1 MVPKIFKEKNGYEIN
16 GLWYPRVTSICSIIA
31 KPGLERWIANQPSFA
46 VMEKRRKTITDWGTL
61 VHNTIEDILLD
72 KTPKINP
79 IIRPSIKAFSD
90 WLNSNKVKVIDIEKR
105 VFSKQDVYAGTFDVL
120 AELNGKLGI
129 LDLKT
134 SKDIWDDHFIQT
146 AAYFNAYNEKNK
158 QKAKTHWILKINQ
171 YRKCEICGAER
182 RDKSGDIN
190 IRGGKR
196 FCRHIFGKTKGE
208 CELKKVNNHKPFI
221 DMFLSAKKLWE
232 FSNRNKLSRIENY
245 PNMTK
250 THLTL
255 FNI

>member
-1 MVPKIFKEKNGYEIN
+1 MSPKLFKQNNGYEIN
-16 GLWYPRVTSICSIIA
+16 GLWYPRVTSICNIIA
-31 KPGLERWIANQPSFA
+31 KPGLERWLANQPSFIA
-46 VMEKRRKTITDWGTL
+46 MERKRKKITDWGIL
-61 VHNTIEDILLD
+61 IHNTIEKILL
-72 KTPKINP
+72 KENP
-79 IIRPSIKAFSD
+79 EIKPNIRPSILAFLD
-90 WLNSNKVKVIDIEKR
+90 WLNSNKIKVIDIEKR
-105 VFSKQDVYAGTFDVL
+105 VLSKQNVYAGTFDVL
-120 AELNGKLGI
+120 AEINGKLGI

-134 SKDIWDDHFIQT
+134 SKEIWDDHFIQT

-158 QKAKTHWILKINQ
+158 QKAKTHWILRIDQ
-171 YRKCEICGAER
+171 HQKCKVCGAEK

-190 IRGGKR
+190 IKGGKR
-196 FCRHIFGKTKGE
+196 FCRHVFDEPKGE
-208 CELKKVNNHKPFI
+208 CELKKVKNHKPFI

>member
-1 MVPKIFKEKNGYEIN
+1 MSPKLFKQNNGYEID

-46 VMEKRRKTITDWGTL
+46 AMERRRKKITDWGIL

-79 IIRPSIKAFSD
+79 IISPSIEAFFD
-90 WLNSNKVKVIDIEKR
+90 WLNSNEIKVIDIERR
-105 VFSKQDVYAGTFDVL
+105 VFSKEDVYAGTFDIL
-120 AELNGKLGI
+120 AELNGNLGI

-146 AAYFNAYNEKNK
+146 AAYFNAYNKENK

-171 YRKCEICGAER
+171 YRKCEMCGAER

-196 FCRHIFGKTKGE
+196 FCRHIFGKIKGY

-221 DMFLSAKKLWE
+221 DVFLSAKKLWE
-232 FSNRNKLSRIENY
+232 FSNRDKLSRIENY
-245 PNMTK
+245 PKATK
-250 THLTL
+250 THLTPKL
-255 FNI
+255 